1 MQVFGLS
8 SAQFAWVFGANA
20 LGLIAAS
27 QINHALLARVG
38 SGVLLRWALLSLAVW
53 ASVMLALAVF
63 KVGGLWGVVIPL
75 FIALSSLGFSFPN
88 ATALALAHQTGRV
101 GSAAALMGSLQFTLA
116 AASGSAVGMI
126 AAHSALPMAA
136 VFCAFA
142 GLALWANQRL
152 APR

>member
-1 MQVFGLS
+1 MS
-8 SAQFAWVFGANA
+8 
-20 LGLIAAS
+20 
-27 QINHALLARVG
+27 
-38 SGVLLRWALLSLAVW
+38 
-53 ASVMLALAVF
+53 SVMLALAVL

-101 GSAAALMGSLQFTLA
+101 GSAAALMGSLQFTVA
-116 AASGSAVGMI
+116 AASGSAVGVI